1 MSSPPPRF
9 VPTLTEVVQPSPAV
23 PNLSLDPS
31 SAGLDRAAIEGQLVE
46 RVLRRVDLIL
56 ERQLREAVGQLIL
69 EHTET
74 LAPQL
79 RQEIERVVRQSV
91 TQAFAQEADGAVP
104 VVKTGQHV
112 ESYCWRLVTRSVLH
126 ARFAAS
132 AKLLSG

>member
-79 RQEIERVVRQSV
+79 RQELERVVRQSV
-91 TQAFAQEADGAVP
+91 SQAFAQEADGAAP
-104 VVKTGQHV
+104 VVKT
-112 ESYCWRLVTRSVLH
+112 
-126 ARFAAS
+126 
-132 AKLLSG
+132 